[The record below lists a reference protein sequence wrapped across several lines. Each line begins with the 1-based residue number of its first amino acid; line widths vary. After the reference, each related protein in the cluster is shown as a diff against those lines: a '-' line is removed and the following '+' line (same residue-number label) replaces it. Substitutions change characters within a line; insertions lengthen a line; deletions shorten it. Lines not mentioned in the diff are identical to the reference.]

1 MKVETP
7 MLHDLITTITK
18 YYPFSETSVM
28 AVYNQ
33 CKSIDQ
39 TIASCEIC
47 KQFNITLRVVEFNE
61 LLELSKCV

>member
-1 MKVETP
+1 MKAETP
-7 MLHDLITTITK
+7 MLNDLITTITK

-28 AVYNQ
+28 AVYNK

-47 KQFNITLRVVEFNE
+47 KQLNTYLKVVEFDD
-61 LLELSKCV
+61 LIKLSKCV